1 MKRKVQ
7 KLLSIIMAFVIAI
20 GTVFVKP
27 MQASAASNVP
37 GKPYKFNWYALQ
49 KFLEDPSGA
58 NYNTSIKWVY
68 FAPNNLDG
76 QKFAAGYCLDPKR
89 SQASHNKSFST
100 PPKLLNGSIVNGKAS
115 GDIVYK
121 CMKYGYSL
129 RKPYSLDEA
138 PKPVP
143 GGGDAAD
150 WAERRNFYVTQM
162 AIWSF
167 IHGWSNDKVMKLKPR
182 TDWLKSNGLQNENIT
197 RMKKEI
203 CKIRDLVNADHTTNT
218 PKIWVEKNEAKPDE
232 LITLMHNRCAKEDT
246 YFYPKYQNTRE
257 MTFESTNT
265 WPDGVQVIRERD
277 NKVLGTSSGGKIK
290 FKDVWA
296 NDKFKVV
303 LPPGTTLNGK
313 ELKYKIYGAPFVP
326 VGFEFS
332 VQAGKQ
338 RISAMVRMK
347 FNVSCTGLITDNP
360 DPNTPDTGKDK
371 NRIRIKKVDEEGNP
385 LQGAEFECS
394 GAFGSVKQETDEQG
408 YAEFNRLDD
417 GKYTVVE
424 TSAPSGYELSDEVW
438 EVTLPDQNNHEK
450 VLTIKNEKEYT
461 PPYSITVK
469 KKNEDGDRLE
479 GVKFKCWSADEEEY
493 EAEKFTDRN
502 GIAFFDQLSPGA
514 YYVQEVVTID
524 GYKLNDTIYKVD
536 VPARNGQPMV
546 YIDCINEENPN
557 EAQIKKVDAD
567 TGMTLPGAK
576 FRVTGPDGYDQE
588 LTSDENGIVK
598 LTGLKI
604 GDYTVQEIKAPE
616 GYNLATKPYYFTIH
630 ADASKNKFEH
640 VLENIPIKNKVKI
653 KKIDEAT
660 LQPLKGAKFNIT
672 GPDGYSRVEVTNTL
686 GEIDLGDVLY
696 GDYTITEIESPEG
709 YQMLEKPVKFSV
721 TKDGEEQ
728 IIKIKNKK
736 KIGELKLYKTDEETG
751 KPLQYAKYRIQGPN
765 GYDVEIQTDKDG
777 IIHVDFAEYGK
788 YTVQEIE
795 APEGYVLNDKIWEID
810 VTEHKQVYEIRATNR
825 VAQGKVIIDKVD
837 DIGQPVPNATFEI
850 KRQDG
855 EYTKQGTTD
864 DNGHLEFNKVPWGRY
879 QLKEISAPDG
889 YVLDPSARDFVLEK
903 DQQEFKYQ
911 YVNRRIKGQLIIT
924 KIDKDTKQPLK
935 GATFEIKKGNT
946 LIQTVTTDDTGV
958 AKLDQLPYGEY
969 TVIEKE
975 APTGYLLNTTP
986 QKINIVQDAE
996 IYHVTFENKAGK
1008 GNIEITKTE
1017 DGSGRKLA
1025 GAEFAI
1031 WDKSMAQVDTVV
1043 TGESGVGVSSS
1054 LPVGTYYIQETRAPE
1069 GYVIDPKMHTVVIGE
1084 EGRVIKYSM
1093 PNKQILGKVKI
1104 KKVDAVTGTTLEG
1117 VEFKIYAKANPDVV
1131 VDTLITDEFGMATS
1145 KELPFGDYIIKES
1158 KTPNGYFPLVK
1169 DYEFKIDRHDKVVE
1183 FTIENKPILVDV
1195 IVNKTGE
1202 TTGKAL
1208 PGAVFQLK
1216 KNGEIMNFKV
1226 GTQVISSL
1234 TTDSQGK
1241 IKFPQKL
1248 GVGKYELIEIKAP
1261 SGYLSAKPVKFEI
1274 TADSVKE
1281 NPNGIVINVK
1291 DKEIKGDV
1299 KLVKVDEDTGKP
1311 MPNITFEL
1319 FDKND
1324 NSLGK
1329 YTTDENG
1336 VIEVKDLDYGEYYF
1350 KEVSKPHGYVEDTE
1364 KIYFMIQKDGQTI
1377 TLNKTNK
1384 LIDGDVE
1391 LTKVDIDTGET
1402 LSGVTFKLVNAN
1414 TNEVVGTY
1422 TTDSTGKFRVNDL
1435 PFGKYYIKEIQGLEG
1450 YESDDS
1456 PEVFYIQESGE
1467 LITITKYNKK
1477 IKGKIQINKTDVS
1490 DGKVIP
1496 DCGFRIWKDDKKT
1509 IVIEG
1514 KTDKNGIA
1522 EFELGYGKYYYQEFD
1537 APEGYVLDNKLYPFE
1552 IKENGEIVKAHMTNE
1567 KIKGTMELSKVD
1579 ISNGMLIPN
1588 AKFKIYKE
1596 DKKTVVVKGMT
1607 DQNGIAKFN
1616 LEYGKY
1622 YYQEYD
1628 APNGYI
1634 LDESLFPFE
1643 IKING
1648 DIVKCQMTNKPETGG
1663 LIVNKVDGKTGES
1676 LQGATFGLYCGKSKV
1691 LEGVTDQNGRLEI
1704 TGLSIGT
1711 YTLKEEKAPAG
1722 YQNLNQQFEIKID
1735 EINEVETLKVCNWKY
1750 GVPAPT
1756 PMKPLVQT
1764 GTVVTT
1770 GATLAGILSA
1780 GAYIF
1785 LRRRH

>member
-1 MKRKVQ
+1 
-7 KLLSIIMAFVIAI
+7 
-20 GTVFVKP
+20 
-27 MQASAASNVP
+27 
-37 GKPYKFNWYALQ
+37 
-49 KFLEDPSGA
+49 
-58 NYNTSIKWVY
+58 
-68 FAPNNLDG
+68 
-76 QKFAAGYCLDPKR
+76 
-89 SQASHNKSFST
+89 
-100 PPKLLNGSIVNGKAS
+100 
-115 GDIVYK
+115 
-121 CMKYGYSL
+121 
-129 RKPYSLDEA
+129 
-138 PKPVP
+138 
-143 GGGDAAD
+143 
-150 WAERRNFYVTQM
+150 
-162 AIWSF
+162 
-167 IHGWSNDKVMKLKPR
+167 
-182 TDWLKSNGLQNENIT
+182 
-197 RMKKEI
+197 
-203 CKIRDLVNADHTTNT
+203 
-218 PKIWVEKNEAKPDE
+218 
-232 LITLMHNRCAKEDT
+232 
-246 YFYPKYQNTRE
+246 
-257 MTFESTNT
+257 
-265 WPDGVQVIRERD
+265 
-277 NKVLGTSSGGKIK
+277 
-290 FKDVWA
+290 
-296 NDKFKVV
+296 
-303 LPPGTTLNGK
+303 
-313 ELKYKIYGAPFVP
+313 
-326 VGFEFS
+326 
-332 VQAGKQ
+332 
-338 RISAMVRMK
+338 
-347 FNVSCTGLITDNP
+347 
-360 DPNTPDTGKDK
+360 
-371 NRIRIKKVDEEGNP
+371 
-385 LQGAEFECS
+385 
-394 GAFGSVKQETDEQG
+394 
-408 YAEFNRLDD
+408 
-417 GKYTVVE
+417 
-424 TSAPSGYELSDEVW
+424 
-438 EVTLPDQNNHEK
+438 
-450 VLTIKNEKEYT
+450 
-461 PPYSITVK
+461 
-469 KKNEDGDRLE
+469 
-479 GVKFKCWSADEEEY
+479 
-493 EAEKFTDRN
+493 
-502 GIAFFDQLSPGA
+502 
-514 YYVQEVVTID
+514 
-524 GYKLNDTIYKVD
+524 
-536 VPARNGQPMV
+536 
-546 YIDCINEENPN
+546 
-557 EAQIKKVDAD
+557 
-567 TGMTLPGAK
+567 
-576 FRVTGPDGYDQE
+576 
-588 LTSDENGIVK
+588 
-598 LTGLKI
+598 
-604 GDYTVQEIKAPE
+604 
-616 GYNLATKPYYFTIH
+616 
-630 ADASKNKFEH
+630 
-640 VLENIPIKNKVKI
+640 
-653 KKIDEAT
+653 
-660 LQPLKGAKFNIT
+660 
-672 GPDGYSRVEVTNTL
+672 
-686 GEIDLGDVLY
+686 
-696 GDYTITEIESPEG
+696 
-709 YQMLEKPVKFSV
+709 
-721 TKDGEEQ
+721 
-728 IIKIKNKK
+728 
-736 KIGELKLYKTDEETG
+736 
-751 KPLQYAKYRIQGPN
+751 
-765 GYDVEIQTDKDG
+765 
-777 IIHVDFAEYGK
+777 
-788 YTVQEIE
+788 
-795 APEGYVLNDKIWEID
+795 
-810 VTEHKQVYEIRATNR
+810 
-825 VAQGKVIIDKVD
+825 
-837 DIGQPVPNATFEI
+837 
-850 KRQDG
+850 
-855 EYTKQGTTD
+855 
-864 DNGHLEFNKVPWGRY
+864 
-879 QLKEISAPDG
+879 
-889 YVLDPSARDFVLEK
+889 
-903 DQQEFKYQ
+903 
-911 YVNRRIKGQLIIT
+911 
-924 KIDKDTKQPLK
+924 
-935 GATFEIKKGNT
+935 
-946 LIQTVTTDDTGV
+946 
-958 AKLDQLPYGEY
+958 
-969 TVIEKE
+969 
-975 APTGYLLNTTP
+975 
-986 QKINIVQDAE
+986 
-996 IYHVTFENKAGK
+996 
-1008 GNIEITKTE
+1008 
-1017 DGSGRKLA
+1017 
-1025 GAEFAI
+1025 
-1031 WDKSMAQVDTVV
+1031 
-1043 TGESGVGVSSS
+1043 
-1054 LPVGTYYIQETRAPE
+1054 
-1069 GYVIDPKMHTVVIGE
+1069 
-1084 EGRVIKYSM
+1084 
-1093 PNKQILGKVKI
+1093 
-1104 KKVDAVTGTTLEG
+1104 
-1117 VEFKIYAKANPDVV
+1117 
-1131 VDTLITDEFGMATS
+1131 MATS

-1216 KNGEIMNFKV
+1216 KNGEIMNFKVGTQVISSLTTDSQGKIKFPQKLGVGKYELIEIKAPSGKNGEIMNFKV

-1336 VIEVKDLDYGEYYF
+1336 VIEVKDLDDVKLVKVDEDTGKPMPNITFELFDKNDNSLGKYTTDENGVIEVKDLEYGEYYF

-1391 LTKVDIDTGET
+1391 LTKVDIDTGETLSGVTFKLVNANTNEVVGTYTTDSTGKFRVNDLPFGKYYIKEITGET

-1537 APEGYVLDNKLYPFE
+1537 APEGYVLDNRLYPFE

-1663 LIVNKVDGKTGES
+1663 LIINKVDGKTGESLQGAILDESLFPFEIKINGDIVKCQMTNKPETGGLIINKVDGKTGES
-1676 LQGATFGLYCGKSKV
+1676 LQGATFGLYCSKSKV

-1735 EINEVETLKVCNWKY
+1735 EINEVETLKVCGRLEITGLSIGTYTLKEEKAPAGYQNLNQQFEIKIDEINEVETLKVCNWKY
-1750 GVPAPT
+1750 GVQAPAA